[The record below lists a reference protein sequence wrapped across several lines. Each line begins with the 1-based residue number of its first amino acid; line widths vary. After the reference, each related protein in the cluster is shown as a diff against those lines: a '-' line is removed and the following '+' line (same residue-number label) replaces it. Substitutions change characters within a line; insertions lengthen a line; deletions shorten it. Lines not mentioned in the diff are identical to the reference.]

1 MILRVALAFAAL
13 CAAVPARAHDQWGDG
28 GDVPKWVKAQCC
40 GPEDVHWYK
49 PEAVMITAQGYVL
62 PDYPEPIPMDKALPA
77 LANDGLYWAFFK
89 RLPNGGV
96 TIVYCFFIPPS
107 GV

>member
-1 MILRVALAFAAL
+1 
-13 CAAVPARAHDQWGDG
+13 VPA
-28 GDVPKWVKAQCC
+28 WVQRQCC

-49 PEAVMITAQGYVL
+49 PEAVKITPQGYVL
-62 PDYPEPIPMDKALPA
+62 PDYPEPVPMDKALPA
-77 LANDGLYWAFFK
+77 PANDGLYWAFFK
-89 RLPNGGV
+89 RLPNGSV